1 MVSIPGLGELTTA
14 LLIGELGDI
23 THFETNKQLNAYV

>member
-1 MVSIPGLGELTTA
+1 MFENIVSIPGLGELTTA

-23 THFETNKQLNAYV
+23 THFETN